1 MTNKID
7 CTNLEKISLIKIADL
22 LDKIP
27 GHGENIDLDFLEKEC
42 KKIEVCT
49 SIA

>member
-1 MTNKID
+1 MKNKNN
-7 CTNLEKISLIKIADL
+7 CTKLEKICLIKIIAL
-22 LDKIP
+22 LDSIP
-27 GHGENIDLDFLEKEC
+27 GNGENIDLSFFEKEC